1 MDPMTGGVKTRRR
14 YDSSSRQE
22 QARRTRELLLD
33 TAQRQFLAHG
43 YAATTVAAVAA
54 EAGVSVETV
63 YKAVGGKAGLV
74 RAIYDRGLRGAG
86 RDAAY
91 ERSDRMREQETD
103 PRVIMR
109 NWGVLTAEVSSIVT
123 PVRLLIRAAAAT
135 EPDMAALL
143 AASDDERR
151 DRMAHHARFLADRGH
166 LRDDVT
172 VERATDVLWFCS
184 SAEIYELLVLKR
196 GWSPAEFARFVADTM
211 ISTLLPPA
219 A

>member
-1 MDPMTGGVKTRRR
+1 MVEGVKTRRQ
-14 YDSSSRQE
+14 YDSSGRRE

-33 TAQRQFLAHG
+33 TAQRRFLADG
-43 YAATTVAAVAA
+43 YGGTTVADIAA

-74 RAIYDRGLRGAG
+74 RAIYDRGLLGAG

-91 ERSDRMREQETD
+91 RRSDRMREQETD

-109 NWGVLTAEVSSIVT
+109 NWGVLAAEVSSLVT

-143 AASDDERR
+143 VASDDERR
-151 DRMAHHARFLADRGH
+151 ARMEHHARFLAGRGY
-166 LRDDVT
+166 LRGDVT

-184 SAEIYELLVLKR
+184 SAEIYELMVLNR
-196 GWSPAEFARFVADTM
+196 GWSSADFAGFVADTM
-211 ISTLLPPA
+211 ITALLPPA
-219 A
+219 G